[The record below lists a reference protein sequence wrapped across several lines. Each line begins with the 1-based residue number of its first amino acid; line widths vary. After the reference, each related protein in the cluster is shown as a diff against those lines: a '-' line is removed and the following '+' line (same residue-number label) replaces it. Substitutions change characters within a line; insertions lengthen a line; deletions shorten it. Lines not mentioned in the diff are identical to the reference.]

1 MIQIDGLDDC
11 WNYYE
16 IEDYG
21 IFLGGMDVKSSEN
34 IYK

>member
-21 IFLGGMDVKSSEN
+21 IFLAGMDVKSSEN